1 MSGGNRCDEEVDIL
15 FFLFL
20 DAKHGAGER
29 QGSFARNGRD
39 WEGLMH
45 WVGMDGVRDRRD
57 LAWSMEHGA

>member
-1 MSGGNRCDEEVDIL
+1 MGIGAMKRLIFCSS
-15 FFLFL
+15 FFL